1 MGLLFYY
8 LFHYL
13 HPSPSSPSL
22 FLPGLKVNI
31 NQRQHLCCV
40 LLFILQS
47 YAAAV
52 AAAAAAFALGG
63 GATHTRMWP
72 LRGGFACCFVRCGG
86 CELLQGLKCGVTQ
99 RMPRFKKKKNAPLL
113 GQFLDLFLK
122 GLLLLFLSFPPSSH
136 SFCLRSLPCGSAPL
150 APRAAVFLL
159 SGVRDDAGRSHILAR
174 RTRLSSGDA
183 APGKRKLTKP
193 ASSLRKRSSQ
203 KCNLSPIFFFSF
215 FRTPSPTAPSP
226 SSNHV
231 SIDCR

>member
-99 RMPRFKKKKNAPLL
+99 RMPRFEKNKKRPAVGTIL
-113 GQFLDLFLK
+113 GLVPE
-122 GLLLLFLSFPPSSH
+122 GVA
-136 SFCLRSLPCGSAPL
+136 SA
-150 APRAAVFLL
+150 
-159 SGVRDDAGRSHILAR
+159 
-174 RTRLSSGDA
+174 
-183 APGKRKLTKP
+183 
-193 ASSLRKRSSQ
+193 
-203 KCNLSPIFFFSF
+203 FSF
-215 FRTPSPTAPSP
+215 FSPPPRTRSACVHFRVEVHPSHPERP
-226 SSNHV
+226 SS
-231 SIDCR
+231 SLAA